1 VLVIVLSVVNG
12 FERELRERVL
22 GVLPHVTAQGY
33 SSLAPDDVEAFVQ
46 GTPYSGID
54 AIAPYVSGTVLLAA
68 KGKIRGA
75 TVTGVE
81 AQSYARVTDIALYTT
96 ERSLAVLDTTR
107 YGILLGARLADDLRL
122 KHGDQVLVILP
133 VGAVTPAGAVPRQ
146 RRFTVLDTFNS
157 QSQLDGQTAFI
168 SLASAQRLFRTGKL
182 VHGVQARLTD
192 LFDTQSARE
201 ALYQGF
207 GEQRVRVRSWMSTH
221 GNLYQAIAVQKLTM
235 FILLSFLVG
244 VAAFNLVSG
253 LMMIVEQRKNDVAIL
268 RTLGSR
274 GGSVMWLFCSL
285 GVVLAS
291 SGIVAGVIAGVGIA
305 WSLPYIYSGLSGAFG
320 VDLMTQYF
328 IAYLPV
334 DVRVQDILQISG
346 AALALAI
353 VATVYPARRAARM
366 LPSRVL
372 AHE

>member
-1 VLVIVLSVVNG
+1 
-12 FERELRERVL
+12 
-22 GVLPHVTAQGY
+22 
-33 SSLAPDDVEAFVQ
+33 
-46 GTPYSGID
+46 
-54 AIAPYVSGTVLLAA
+54 VSGTVLLAA
-68 KGKIRGA
+68 QGKIRGA

-81 AQSYARVTDIALYTT
+81 AQSYARVTDIAMYTT
-96 ERSLAVLDTTR
+96 QQSLAVLDSTR

-122 KHGDQVLVILP
+122 KRGDQVLVILP
-133 VGAVTPAGAVPRQ
+133 VGALTPAGAVPRQ

-157 QSQLDGQTAFI
+157 QSQLDSQTAFI
-168 SLASAQRLFRTGKL
+168 SLASARRLFRTGEL

-274 GGSVMWLFCSL
+274 GASVMWLFCSL

-291 SGIVAGVIAGVGIA
+291 SGIVAGVLAGVGIA
-305 WSLPYIYSGLSGAFG
+305 WSLPYIYDGVSHAFG

-346 AALALAI
+346 AALVLAI